1 MNLINTSPT
10 PMIYLEDKGGMF
22 KNYNASLILDTSY
35 SCFNALSTTF
45 SLQILR
51 LILSS
56 PTLID
61 YLS

>member
-1 MNLINTSPT
+1 MNLNNTSPT
-10 PMIYLEDKGGMF
+10 TKRYSEDKGGMF

-45 SLQILR
+45 SSQILR
-51 LILSS
+51 LIISS
-56 PTLID
+56 PTSID